1 MRTAIVAIFTLA
13 LVAGASAN
21 LSKFTVNALKQIF
34 PQGGSKATAFH
45 PHLLKAMQSGGITN
59 CPRIAAFLG
68 QLGHE
73 SGQFRY
79 MEELAS
85 GAAYEGRRDLGNTQ
99 AGDGRRFKGRGPIQ
113 ITGRANYAAM
123 SKALGYDF
131 IKNPTAAASPDWG
144 FKVAVWYWNTRG
156 LSQLADQNNQGAYD
170 KITRL
175 INGGYNGKADRD
187 QLWRKAKSVLGC

>member
-1 MRTAIVAIFTLA
+1 
-13 LVAGASAN
+13 
-21 LSKFTVNALKQIF
+21 
-34 PQGGSKATAFH
+34 
-45 PHLLKAMQSGGITN
+45 MQSGGITN